1 MSHAVTTQ
9 TRVLLTTSDGRDED
23 FGDLEVCADELIA
36 HQVYAARLFRREAEN
51 CGSVMRDAV
60 IFAR

>member
-1 MSHAVTTQ
+1 MDTQ
-9 TRVLLTTSDGRDED
+9 TRIPLTASDGRDED
-23 FGDLEVCADELIA
+23 FGDLEVCQHELIA
-36 HQVYAARLFRREAEN
+36 DQVYAARLFRREAEN